1 MINLA
6 RFIYRICGGFLNPS
20 VICFNL
26 NLLPCSKKGDAHE
39 KANATAKALDMS
51 LQYSF
56 VTPLTSMVVTKPE
69 TEDGPDS
76 PLIADKL
83 TEGKGGEDFKRETWH
98 AFLSV
103 AAVKLLSANKTLP

>member
-1 MINLA
+1 MPVSYVA
-6 RFIYRICGGFLNPS
+6 TS
-20 VICFNL
+20 VYFSS
-26 NLLPCSKKGDAHE
+26 CSKSGTSEE

-69 TEDGPDS
+69 TEDGTEA

-83 TEGKGGEDFKRETWH
+83 TEGKGGKR
-98 AFLSV
+98 V
-103 AAVKLLSANKTLP
+103 